1 MLGMHKNSSQQ
12 EFLKLIEQHRGI
24 LVKICSL
31 YARLPEEREDLFQE
45 TIVQLWKAWPSFKG
59 LSKFSTWMY
68 RIALNTSISGL
79 RKKKA
84 ELVYM
89 DHLQIP
95 DRVHDDDAIRRE
107 QLSSLYNAIR
117 DLPEIDRAVVMLYLE
132 DHSYEDMEEILGISQ
147 GTLRVKMARVKEKLK
162 RTIQTI
168 EYGT

>member
-1 MLGMHKNSSQQ
+1 MRQNSSQQ
-12 EFLKLIEQHRGI
+12 EFLHLIEQHRGI

-45 TIVQLWKAWPSFKG
+45 IIIQLWKAWPSFKG

-89 DHLQIP
+89 DHLQMP
-95 DRVHDDDAIRRE
+95 DTLHEDDAARRE
-107 QLSSLYNAIR
+107 QLSSLYKAIR
-117 DLPEIDRAVVMLYLE
+117 ELPEIDRAVVMLYLE

-147 GTLRVKMARVKEKLK
+147 GTLRVKMTRIKEKLK

>member
-1 MLGMHKNSSQQ
+1 MRQNNSQQ
-12 EFLKLIEQHRGI
+12 EFLQLIDQHRGI
-24 LVKICSL
+24 LIKICSL

-45 TIVQLWKAWPSFKG
+45 IIIQLWKAWPSFKG

-89 DHLQIP
+89 DHLQMP
-95 DRVHDDDAIRRE
+95 DRIHEDDATRRE
-107 QLSSLYNAIR
+107 QLSSLYKAIR
-117 DLPEIDRAVVMLYLE
+117 ELPEIDRAVVMLYLE

>member
-1 MLGMHKNSSQQ
+1 MNQNSSQQ

-24 LVKICSL
+24 LIKICSL

-45 TIVQLWKAWPSFKG
+45 IIVQLWKAWPSFKN

-89 DHLQIP
+89 DHLQLP
-95 DRVHDDDAIRRE
+95 ERLPEDDATRKE
-107 QLSSLYNAIR
+107 QLSSLYKAIR
-117 DLPEIDRAVVMLYLE
+117 ELPEIDRAVVVLYLE
-132 DHSYEDMEEILGISQ
+132 DNSYEDMEEILGISQ
-147 GTLRVKMARVKEKLK
+147 GTLRVKMTRIKEKLK
-162 RTIQTI
+162 RTIQTF

>member
-1 MLGMHKNSSQQ
+1 MHQNDSQH
-12 EFLKLIEQHRGI
+12 EFLQLIEQHRGI

-45 TIVQLWKAWPSFKG
+45 IIIQLWKAWPSFKG

-84 ELVYM
+84 ELIYM

-95 DRVHDDDAIRRE
+95 ETVTDDDANRRE
-107 QLSSLYNAIR
+107 QISALYKAIR
-117 DLPEIDRAVVMLYLE
+117 ELPEIDRAVVMLYLE

-147 GTLRVKMARVKEKLK
+147 GTLRVKMARAREKIK
-162 RTIQTI
+162 RTIQTM
-168 EYGT
+168 EYGA

>member
-1 MLGMHKNSSQQ
+1 MFQNSSQQ

-45 TIVQLWKAWPSFKG
+45 IIIQLWKAWPSFKG
-59 LSKFSTWMY
+59 MSKFSTWRY

-95 DRVHDDDAIRRE
+95 DSPRR
-107 QLSSLYNAIR
+107 
-117 DLPEIDRAVVMLYLE
+117 
-132 DHSYEDMEEILGISQ
+132 
-147 GTLRVKMARVKEKLK
+147 
-162 RTIQTI
+162 
-168 EYGT
+168 

>member
-1 MLGMHKNSSQQ
+1 MHQNNSQH
-12 EFLKLIEQHRGI
+12 EFLQLIEQHRGI

-45 TIVQLWKAWPSFKG
+45 IIIQLWKAWPSFKG

-84 ELVYM
+84 ELIYM

-95 DRVHDDDAIRRE
+95 ETVTDDDANRRE
-107 QLSSLYNAIR
+107 QISALYKAIR
-117 DLPEIDRAVVMLYLE
+117 ELPEIDRAVVMLYLE

-147 GTLRVKMARVKEKLK
+147 GTLRVKMARAREKIK
-162 RTIQTI
+162 RTIQTM
-168 EYGT
+168 EYGA

>member
-1 MLGMHKNSSQQ
+1 MRQNSSQQ
-12 EFLKLIEQHRGI
+12 EFLQLIEQHRGI

-45 TIVQLWKAWPSFKG
+45 IIIQLWKAWPSFKG

-89 DHLQIP
+89 DHLQMP
-95 DRVHDDDAIRRE
+95 DTLHEDDAARRE
-107 QLSSLYNAIR
+107 QLSSLYKAIR
-117 DLPEIDRAVVMLYLE
+117 ELPEIDRAVVMLYLE

-147 GTLRVKMARVKEKLK
+147 GTLRVKMTRVKEKLK

>member
-1 MLGMHKNSSQQ
+1 MRQNSSQQ
-12 EFLKLIEQHRGI
+12 EFLHLIEQHRGI

-45 TIVQLWKAWPSFKG
+45 IIIQLWKAWPSFKG

-89 DHLQIP
+89 DHLQMP
-95 DRVHDDDAIRRE
+95 DTFHEDDAARRE
-107 QLSSLYNAIR
+107 QLSSLYKAIR
-117 DLPEIDRAVVMLYLE
+117 ELPEIDRAVVMLYLE

-147 GTLRVKMARVKEKLK
+147 GTLRVKMTRVKEKLK
-162 RTIQTI
+162 RTIQII

>member
-1 MLGMHKNSSQQ
+1 MRQNNSQQ
-12 EFLKLIEQHRGI
+12 EFLQLIEQHRGI

-45 TIVQLWKAWPSFKG
+45 IIIQLWKAWPSFKG

-89 DHLQIP
+89 DHLQMP
-95 DRVHDDDAIRRE
+95 DTMHEDDAARRE
-107 QLSSLYNAIR
+107 QLSSLYKAIR
-117 DLPEIDRAVVMLYLE
+117 ELPEIDRAVIMLYLE

-147 GTLRVKMARVKEKLK
+147 GTLRVKMARAKEKLK

>member
-1 MLGMHKNSSQQ
+1 MDQNDTQQ
-12 EFLKLIEQHRGI
+12 EFLTLVEQHRGI

-45 TIVQLWKAWPSFKG
+45 IIIQLWKAWPSFKG

-84 ELVYM
+84 DLVYM
-89 DHLQIP
+89 DHLQLP
-95 DRVHDDDAIRRE
+95 DAVHEDEQHRKEQLNSLYKAIR
-107 QLSSLYNAIR
+107 Q
-117 DLPEIDRAVVMLYLE
+117 LPEIDRAVVMLYLE
-132 DHSYEDMEEILGISQ
+132 DNSYEDMEEILGISQ